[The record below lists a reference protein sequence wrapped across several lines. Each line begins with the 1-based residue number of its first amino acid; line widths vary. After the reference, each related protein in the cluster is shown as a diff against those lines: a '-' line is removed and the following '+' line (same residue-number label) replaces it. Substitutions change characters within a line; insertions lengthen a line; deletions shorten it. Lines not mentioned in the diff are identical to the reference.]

1 MLNQINERN
10 KLNKLNKLKM
20 FRVNG
25 RAVNKRGLTVGITQD
40 VRATSD
46 KEAVAE
52 VIRLTTVKGFS
63 HIRIVLV
70 REVIYAQ

>member
-10 KLNKLNKLKM
+10 KLNNLNKLKM

-40 VRATSD
+40 VTATSD

-52 VIRLTTVKGFS
+52 VIRLTTTKGFS

-70 REVIYAQ
+70 REVNYA